1 MTLFLTSSLT
11 ARSVRAFAPAILR
24 QRSSPGILV
33 RHMAADSTEKPPMPH
48 PDDKMPYYALGV
60 NLAMQVGGQ
69 GNIKTLLEEDE
80 MELVLEGFCDNL
92 RGTSTADARVI
103 LQTYGM
109 ELNKILQDRSSRIT
123 ERVKKEGEEFIASFL
138 DCNDEAEQKER
149 YEHQQPTAGI
159 SNDHQFSQFTV
170 DSSFGYPFIHH
181 SHLLM
186 FFLSPPQRPCLL
198 PYEGR

>member
-1 MTLFLTSSLT
+1 MQLTILSSTIMTLFLTSSLT

-149 YEHQQPTAGI
+149 YEYSSVQPIHCRLIIWLPLHPSFSSLDVFSFTSPAALFTA
-159 SNDHQFSQFTV
+159 
-170 DSSFGYPFIHH
+170 
-181 SHLLM
+181 L
-186 FFLSPPQRPCLL
+186 
-198 PYEGR
+198 